1 MAALTNDHKK
11 ITIAVVNPTKQNQKL
26 NTHYKNI
33 NLNAQG
39 VKWTI
44 SGNNLKAINQP
55 GAPLSIKIINSAVNN
70 ADQLLSVDPLSVTIF
85 ELKIKNP

>member
-33 NLNAQG
+33 KPDGKG

-44 SGNNLKAINQP
+44 SGSDLKAINQP
-55 GAPLSIKIINSAVNN
+55 GVPPSIKIISSIVNN
-70 ADQLLSVDPLSVTIF
+70 ANQLLSVEPLSVTIF
-85 ELKIKNP
+85 ELEIKNP